1 MLVTVVELAVVVV
14 VLQNTV
20 VVVVVVV
27 VGASSSSSSCM
38 HVTNHNWSA
47 TKRRLHLQSVAEIS
61 CHLVL

>member
-27 VGASSSSSSCM
+27 VGASSSSSCM

>member
-27 VGASSSSSSCM
+27 VGTSSSSCM

-47 TKRRLHLQSVAEIS
+47 MKQHLQSSSAEFS
-61 CHLVL
+61 

>member
-27 VGASSSSSSCM
+27 VGTSSSSCM

-47 TKRRLHLQSVAEIS
+47 TKWRLHPQSVAEIS